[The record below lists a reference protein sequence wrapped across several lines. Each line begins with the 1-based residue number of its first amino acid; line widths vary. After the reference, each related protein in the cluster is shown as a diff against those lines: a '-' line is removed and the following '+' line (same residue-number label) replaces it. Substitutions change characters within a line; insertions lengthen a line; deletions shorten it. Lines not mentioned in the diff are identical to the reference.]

1 MKLREVVG
9 GEIFHSKQSEKS
21 GLKFMVDYHVM
32 NNSVAGG
39 IIAMEK
45 SCFIEV
51 ETISHARNV
60 NRIESKESLNE
71 RSS

>member
-1 MKLREVVG
+1 
-9 GEIFHSKQSEKS
+9 
-21 GLKFMVDYHVM
+21 MVYYHVM
-32 NNSVAGG
+32 NNSVAWG

-60 NRIESKESLNE
+60 NRIELKDIF
-71 RSS
+71 